1 MERLPS
7 ARAHGFERGFDM
19 RNPNGPSIE
28 EKEAMAEHLLN
39 MNEKWLKRKWFVMLR
54 SQNRTLPIPL
64 VDPEDDV
71 VLFDSEESARKAGQG
86 HIIGEAF
93 GFEVFPWE
101 D

>member
-1 MERLPS
+1 
-7 ARAHGFERGFDM
+7 M

-28 EKEAMAEHLLN
+28 EKEQMAEQLQD
-39 MNEKWLKRKWFVMLR
+39 MNEKWMNRKWFVMLR
-54 SQNRTLPIPL
+54 SQTRTLPIPL

-71 VLFDSEESARKAGQG
+71 VLFGSEESAREAGKRNL
-86 HIIGEAF
+86 IGEAF